1 VPGPPGSVYVPLK
14 TIGDWEVSI
23 VPVHM
28 AEPAVP
34 LYVVPET
41 RFPEMVKLCPLLS
54 TPEPVTVPSAAT
66 VIIQVPMPLPLKVPE
81 KLPASE
87 PKMTVFNS
95 FSAVMALTSE
105 APGLTAVT
113 AVCSCTSVA
122 VEKSSDRLAAA
133 ASSAA
138 VIVKFP
144 EEGGVV
150 LMEMRNLAAAT
161 TDGVEVLAEALVAC
175 AQLTGVIMARG
186 GALHTVIPPTV
197 KVTSPPDGHEN
208 DPPDPVT
215 PFCVPH
221 EKLIPTTAASTKAPF
236 TFAGA
241 RELDE
246 SQLAT
251 RAAKRHANATR
262 VFRCIILP
270 PRSVRPIGCGNEPSP
285 RFKLGISPTRRPA

>member
-1 VPGPPGSVYVPLK
+1 VPLK
-14 TIGDWEVSI
+14 TIGDLEVSI
-23 VPVHM
+23 FPVHV

-41 RFPEMVKLCPLLS
+41 RLPEIVKLCPLLS
-54 TPEPVTVPSAAT
+54 VPEPVTEPSVAT

-87 PKMTVFNS
+87 LKMSVFNS
-95 FSAVMALTSE
+95 FCAVMALTSE

-133 ASSAA
+133 ASSAE
-138 VIVKFP
+138 VIVKLP

-150 LMEMRNLAAAT
+150 LMEMRNRATAT
-161 TDGVEVLAEALVAC
+161 TDGVVVSAEASVAC

-186 GALHTVIPPTV
+186 GALQMVIPPIEN
-197 KVTSPPDGHEN
+197 VTSPPDGHEN

-221 EKLIPTTAASTKAPF
+221 EKLIPTTAASAKTPF
-236 TFAGA
+236 TVAGA
-241 RELDE
+241 RELDDE
-246 SQLAT
+246 SQPAN
-251 RAAKRHANATR
+251 RAAKRQANATR
-262 VFRCIILP
+262 VF
-270 PRSVRPIGCGNEPSP
+270 
-285 RFKLGISPTRRPA
+285 